1 MSILVGPGASS
12 EQNATSQEPTMHI
25 ARLICAYLLAIP
37 LIIFG
42 ANYFLHIFP
51 LPPGDGSP
59 GAALLQAM
67 RDGHL
72 MGFVAFSH
80 VVAGVLL
87 AVPQTRFLGA
97 MLQLP
102 MTIGI
107 VSFHLAMQQ
116 SGLVMA
122 IPMLI
127 LNVVAAFEPDR
138 LRALLVLAKT

>member
-1 MSILVGPGASS
+1 M
-12 EQNATSQEPTMHI
+12 
-25 ARLICAYLLAIP
+25 RLAQTICAILLAIP

-42 ANYFLHIFP
+42 ANYFLHVFP

-59 GAALLQAM
+59 GANLLQAM
-67 RDGHL
+67 RDGHF
-72 MGFVAFSH
+72 MAFVAFSH

-97 MLQLP
+97 ILQLP

-107 VSFHLAMQQ
+107 VSFHISMQP

-122 IPMLI
+122 IPMLL
-127 LNVVAAFEPDR
+127 LNCVAGFEPER
-138 LRALLVLAKT
+138 LRALLRA